1 MIDKVC
7 VCVCEQQEL
16 YFERQDSGDKGSAI
30 DLSDGSSLRHVDG
43 LQLFDGVH
51 GGNHL
56 TSTFRVV
63 TPDTDTHTRTQLHKQ
78 LHTAGTQFC

>member
-1 MIDKVC
+1 MIDKVF
-7 VCVCEQQEL
+7 VCEQQEI
-16 YFERQDSGDKGSAI
+16 YFERKDSGDKGSAI
-30 DLSDGSSLRHVDG
+30 DLSDVSSLCHVDG

-63 TPDTDTHTRTQLHKQ
+63 TPDTHTQNYTNNYTQLGHSS
-78 LHTAGTQFC
+78 A